1 MCKTIELTIQDI
13 DNLRIVSNEF
23 KQDFKSFINKGFKI
37 FKEDKYP
44 NKEYITKR
52 DKNNNILKGY
62 ILQTY

>member
-13 DNLRIVSNEF
+13 DNLRIVSDEF
-23 KQDFKSFINKGFKI
+23 KSIFKSYINKGFKLV
-37 FKEDKYP
+37 KEKPYP

-52 DKNNNILKGY
+52 DKDNNILKGY

>member
-13 DNLRIVSNEF
+13 DNLRIVSDEF
-23 KQDFKSFINKGFKI
+23 KSILKSYINEGYKVV
-37 FKEDKYP
+37 KENPYP

-52 DKNNNILKGY
+52 DRYNNILKGY